1 MQAFYIKFSDNF
13 KVLFDDVIVLNS
25 IQKGKIVSTAR
36 KYKREEI
43 TNAKT
48 GLKVSLTSN
57 QKDEIVVAKERI
69 VSDKSPLDLH
79 EKQIVEFTEHSI
91 DRIIKRYKGN
101 LTECYLVM
109 IDMVKKSKEINELA
123 EWKGYSSLAY
133 TFLHTANL
141 NLDKI
146 VVAFVRNGDHIRIVT
161 VMNDVEVDSMDYR
174 LSEDDDTAQ
183 MLLRF
188 RSQLKDGYNS

>member
-36 KYKREEI
+36 KYKREEL

-48 GLKVSLTSN
+48 GVKVSLTSD
-57 QKDEIVVAKERI
+57 QKDKIVVAKERI
-69 VSDKSPLDLH
+69 VSDRSPLELH
-79 EKQIVEFTEHSI
+79 EKQIVEFTDHSI

-101 LTECYLVM
+101 LIECYLAM
-109 IDMVKKSKEINELA
+109 IDKVKKSREINDLA

-133 TFLHTANL
+133 TFLHTADL

-146 VVAFVRNGDHIRIVT
+146 VVTFVRSGDNIRIVT
-161 VMNDVEVDSMDYR
+161 VMNDVEVDSMDFR
-174 LSEDDDTAQ
+174 LSDDDETAQ

-188 RSQLKDGYNS
+188 RSELKDGYNS